1 MRNQKDCH
9 SDRDLCAYSLNNGC
23 KLNICDEVF
32 SIYRSMQPCQL
43 DIKIFLENQ
52 VFFLRYTATDICS
65 ENLLAK
71 VYDHV
76 DFVN

>member
-9 SDRDLCAYSLNNGC
+9 SDGDLCAYSLNNGC
-23 KLNICDEVF
+23 KLSICHEVF

-43 DIKIFLENQ
+43 DIKIFLKYSSSDTPQ
-52 VFFLRYTATDICS
+52 LTYF
-65 ENLLAK
+65 LLAK
-71 VYDHV
+71 VNDHV